1 MNEGASRRTTAVIIG
16 AGHAGLAM
24 SLCLAERSI
33 NHVVLERG
41 EIANAWRT
49 QRWDSLRLLTPNWQ
63 SRLPGFAQENVD
75 PDGYRSMAETIELI
89 DRYAKTICA
98 PVLTHTAVQS
108 VRAHGGGYVVVTD
121 RGTWTCNAVV
131 LATGASSVPSLPQC
145 ASSVPSW
152 INTIT
157 PFQYRNP
164 SLLEYGGVLVVGASA
179 SGVQIAD
186 EIQRVGLPVILAAGE
201 HVRVPRVYRGK
212 DILWWMDAAG
222 ILGQRYDQIEDLPR
236 ARNVASL
243 QLAGYADRRTLDLN
257 ALSAIGVRL
266 AGRLMGVS
274 EGKAQF
280 SGSLK
285 NVCALADLKLNRL
298 LDTIDD
304 WAASQ
309 LPTREIVPGARLEP
323 TRTDAKP
330 PLTLDLTRGEIRT
343 IIWATGFK
351 ADYSWLHVPVLDAK
365 GRLRHEGGV
374 VAPGLY
380 AMGLPFMRR
389 RKSTLIDG
397 AGEDAR
403 ELAAHLHAYLRGR
416 KYVVALDAQAALG

>member
-1 MNEGASRRTTAVIIG
+1 V
-16 AGHAGLAM
+16 
-24 SLCLAERSI
+24 
-33 NHVVLERG
+33 
-41 EIANAWRT
+41 
-49 QRWDSLRLLTPNWQ
+49 
-63 SRLPGFAQENVD
+63 QENVD
-75 PDGYRSMAETIELI
+75 PDGYRSMPETIELI

-108 VRAHGGGYVVVTD
+108 VRAQGGGYAVVTD
-121 RGTWTCNAVV
+121 RGIWTCQAVV
-131 LATGASSVPSLPQC
+131 LATGACSVPSLPKC

-152 INTIT
+152 INTLT

-186 EIQRVGLPVILAAGE
+186 EIQRVGLPVTLAVGE
-201 HVRVPRVYRGK
+201 HVRVPRMYRGK
-212 DILWWMDAAG
+212 DILWWMHAAG
-222 ILGQRYDQIEDLPR
+222 ILDQRYDQIEDLPR

-243 QLAGYADRRTLDLN
+243 QLAGYAERRTLDLN

-309 LPTREIVPGARLEP
+309 RPTRETVPGERLEP

-374 VAPGLY
+374 AAPGLY

-397 AGEDAR
+397 AGDDAR
-403 ELAAHLHAYLRGR
+403 ELAGHLHAHLRGH
-416 KYVVALDAQAALG
+416 KPHAGLDAQAVAG